1 MDSIWLFLFLGL
13 TGSAG
18 PGHFG
23 FRVLAY
29 RHQLDKKYEFKH
41 GTTDGGMAYSWW
53 LMCFGYTKFKDSGM
67 NLFAGNAAVMGWI
80 TLIGITGTAIAIAL
94 KN

>member
-1 MDSIWLFLFLGL
+1 MDSLWLFIFLGL

-29 RHQLDKKYEFKH
+29 RHQLDKKYPFESK
-41 GTTDGGMAYSWW
+41 TEYGGFLYSWW
-53 LMCFGYTKFKDSGM
+53 LMRFAYTKFKDPGM
-67 NLFAGNAAVMGWI
+67 NLFAGNAAVMGWL
-80 TLIGITGTAIAIAL
+80 TLIGVAGTAIAIAT
-94 KN
+94 K

>member
-1 MDSIWLFLFLGL
+1 MNSIWLFLFLGL

-29 RHQLDKKYEFKH
+29 RHQLDKKYEFAQ
-41 GTTDGGMAYSWW
+41 GTEDGGLGYSWW
-53 LMCFGYTKFKDSGM
+53 LMGFGYTKFKDSGM
-67 NLFAGNAAVMGWI
+67 NLFAGNAGVMGWL
-80 TLIGITGTAIAIAL
+80 TLIGIIGTAVAIAL
-94 KN
+94 K

>member
-1 MDSIWLFLFLGL
+1 MNSIWLFLFLGL

-29 RHQLDKKYEFKH
+29 RHQLDKKFEFKK
-41 GTTDGGMAYSWW
+41 GTEEGGMSYSWW
-53 LMCFGYTKFKDSGM
+53 LKTFGYTKFKDSGM
-67 NLFAGNAAVMGWI
+67 NLFAGNAAVMGWLA
-80 TLIGITGTAIAIAL
+80 LIGIIGTAIAIAF